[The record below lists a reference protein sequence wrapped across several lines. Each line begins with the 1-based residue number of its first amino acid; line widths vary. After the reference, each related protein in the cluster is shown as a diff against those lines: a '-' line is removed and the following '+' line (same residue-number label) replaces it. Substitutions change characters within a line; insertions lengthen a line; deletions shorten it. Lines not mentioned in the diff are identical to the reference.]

1 MFTAAGRQTVM
12 PQAVAV
18 PAITTLGYLGVL
30 SGPAVIGYVAHYTH
44 LAFSFSLIMAL
55 MLIVGAVSLTLD
67 LGRSRAGKNA

>member
-1 MFTAAGRQTVM
+1 MNGARSHLQEEWKR
-12 PQAVAV
+12 

-67 LGRSRAGKNA
+67 LGRSRAGENA